1 VKTCD
6 ELVIGLHNRPD
17 LANCSGGYAIQTV
30 GKNGDPHRFQFK
42 ETLLNERS
50 CMFSFS
56 AHRSQFERKIVELDS
71 EELLD
76 NDTVMSDFCASVEFS
91 IGSVLTR
98 RLLRAIEFLNRKEL
112 WGNDNFRPKSVA
124 VSGGVACNQR
134 IRSMINHACKVSD
147 CEAVFPPP
155 QYCTDNGVMIAWNGV
170 EKWRKNADL
179 IPWNRVF
186 DVDVQPR
193 VPFGVNRIQDV
204 IDAHIPNRKIN
215 FNDL

>member
-1 VKTCD
+1 
-6 ELVIGLHNRPD
+6 
-17 LANCSGGYAIQTV
+17 
-30 GKNGDPHRFQFK
+30 
-42 ETLLNERS
+42 
-50 CMFSFS
+50 M
-56 AHRSQFERKIVELDS
+56 
-71 EELLD
+71 
-76 NDTVMSDFCASVEFS
+76 
-91 IGSVLTR
+91 
-98 RLLRAIEFLNRKEL
+98 
-112 WGNDNFRPKSVA
+112 NDNCRPKSIA

-134 IRSMINHACKVSD
+134 IRSMINHACKLSD

-193 VPFGVNRIQDV
+193 VPFGLNRIQDV

-215 FNDL
+215 FDDL

>member
-1 VKTCD
+1 
-6 ELVIGLHNRPD
+6 
-17 LANCSGGYAIQTV
+17 
-30 GKNGDPHRFQFK
+30 
-42 ETLLNERS
+42 
-50 CMFSFS
+50 M
-56 AHRSQFERKIVELDS
+56 
-71 EELLD
+71 
-76 NDTVMSDFCASVEFS
+76 
-91 IGSVLTR
+91 
-98 RLLRAIEFLNRKEL
+98 
-112 WGNDNFRPKSVA
+112 NDNCRPKSIA

-193 VPFGVNRIQDV
+193 VPFGLNRIQDV
-204 IDAHIPNRKIN
+204 MDAHIPNRKIK
-215 FNDL
+215 FDDL